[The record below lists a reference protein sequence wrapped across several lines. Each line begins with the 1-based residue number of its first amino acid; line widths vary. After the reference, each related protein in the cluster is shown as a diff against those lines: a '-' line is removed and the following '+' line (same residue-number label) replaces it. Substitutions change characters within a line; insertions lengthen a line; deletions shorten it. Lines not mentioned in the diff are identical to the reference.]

1 VESGDCWLERAGSVM
16 WKADT
21 SKVVAPTCVGKGSMS
36 WPPRASIERTD
47 RILVYEP
54 NKLM

>member
-1 VESGDCWLERAGSVM
+1 M